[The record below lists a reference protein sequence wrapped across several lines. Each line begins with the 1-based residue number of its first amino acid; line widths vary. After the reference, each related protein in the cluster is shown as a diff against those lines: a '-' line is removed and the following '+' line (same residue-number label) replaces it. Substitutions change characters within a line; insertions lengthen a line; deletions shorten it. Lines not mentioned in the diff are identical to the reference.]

1 MAGPAEMSA
10 ARLRDRVQIQAPTET
25 SSSTGQPVQG
35 WETAAT
41 VWAEV
46 TPAGGGEVV
55 AEAQVQA
62 SPRWR
67 VVVRRYPGLTAAH
80 RLVTVPDG
88 KVLQIT
94 VIDDD
99 RRQWMVLGCEGRE

>member
-55 AEAQVQA
+55 DG
-62 SPRWR
+62 
-67 VVVRRYPGLTAAH
+67 PGL
-80 RLVTVPDG
+80 RGEGVTWPP
-88 KVLQIT
+88 T
-94 VIDDD
+94 
-99 RRQWMVLGCEGRE
+99 